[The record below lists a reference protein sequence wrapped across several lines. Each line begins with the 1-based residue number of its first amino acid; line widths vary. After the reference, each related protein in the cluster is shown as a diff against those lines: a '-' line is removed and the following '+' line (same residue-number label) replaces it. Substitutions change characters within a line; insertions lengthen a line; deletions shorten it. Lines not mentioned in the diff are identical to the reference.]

1 MTMAKSITNG
11 VIEIIDEALNLSHI
25 GKAPHFKHKKSCL
38 SLKSTPAVFN
48 ADLVIVQIYEQL
60 VKNFNDPDNRFHSQG
75 PSMENWR
82 FKKIPYIAKHNRSKE
97 KTLEKAI
104 AKLPSRDWVNQ
115 VPTSSGLVSDS
126 SDKLRNIDLAH
137 RLGPRNFEFIELKVE
152 SDTPMFAAF
161 EIVVNGLIY
170 LLSTEFY
177 SESYIDAKETL
188 SAKVI
193 HLQTLA
199 PQNYYSR
206 YSLAWLEGE
215 LNKSL
220 KNLLATRFDS
230 RIEMD
235 FSFTSFPNSFAWP
248 CEDKELMEALN
259 NRATVKWN

>member
-1 MTMAKSITNG
+1 MAKSITDG
-11 VIEIIDEALNLSHI
+11 VLEIIDEAFDLSHI

-38 SLKSTPAVFN
+38 SLKNTPAGFD
-48 ADLVIVQIYEQL
+48 ADLVILQIYEQL
-60 VKNFNDPDNRFHSQG
+60 VNNLKKPENRFHSWG
-75 PSMENWR
+75 PSTENWR
-82 FKKIPYIAKHNRSKE
+82 FKKIPYIAKHNKSKE

-115 VPTSSGLVSDS
+115 VPTSSGLVNSASDS
-126 SDKLRNIDLAH
+126 SRNIDLAH
-137 RLGPRNFEFIELKVE
+137 RLGLRKFEFIELKVE

-177 SESYIDAKETL
+177 SESCINAKETL

-199 PQNYYSR
+199 PPKYYFR
-206 YSLAWLEGE
+206 YSLAWLEEE
-215 LNKSL
+215 LNKGL
-220 KNLLATRFDS
+220 KNLLAVKFDS

-235 FSFTSFPNSFAWP
+235 FSFTSFPSSFAWP
-248 CEDKELMEALN
+248 CEDKELLEALN
-259 NRATVKWN
+259 NRATVQWNC